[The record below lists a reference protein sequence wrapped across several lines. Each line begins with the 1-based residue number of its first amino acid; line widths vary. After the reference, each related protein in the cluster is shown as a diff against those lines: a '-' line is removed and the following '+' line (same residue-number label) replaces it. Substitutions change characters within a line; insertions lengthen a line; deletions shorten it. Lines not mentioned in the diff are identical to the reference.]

1 MHEILTLQLGQ
12 KSNYLATHFWN
23 TQESY
28 FTYSADQESLVDHD
42 IHFRPGIGADGTETF
57 TPRTLIYDLKGGF
70 GSLRK
75 INALYEIDEPVTT
88 DGLWNGPAVVQRQES
103 IQQIPYQRSLEE
115 GLEPPPLT
123 AESVRYW
130 SDFNRI
136 YFHPRSIVQLNEY
149 ELNSSL
155 MPFENW
161 GAGEELFS
169 SLDKEH
175 DLLDRDL
182 RPFAEEADQMQ
193 AIQIMSGIDD
203 AWGGFAA
210 RYMDRIRDEYGKTT
224 VWFWGLED
232 NIKGIPR
239 KFKEKRFLKVSNT
252 AKSVSEIIPQA
263 SLFIPTTLP
272 SSPLPGYVHLDLN
285 SQWQIAGLYSAA
297 LESMTLP
304 SRLKPRNGIR
314 QTLDQI
320 AATLNANGNQNI
332 AKLRMTVKQNSHGS
346 INGNDH
352 STSNGNSQDTDPR
365 VSSRSTAMRDLGIGE
380 EDNDVAKFDMEFFPT
395 EALEQTRSRRTSS
408 KIHVFGQAEN
418 YRGDGDDMEE
428 VNRNDEGQERARRV
442 AASLPLLSRTQTPLP
457 FPLLDSFPRIFTQSE
472 QSAPLSIM
480 TSLSTDTAV
489 ASRVKSLQQIVNRAI
504 GMEEREA
511 LSNSLGEIAEAYQ
524 EGWNSDSDEDDD

>member
-115 GLEPPPLT
+115 GLKPPPLT
-123 AESVRYW
+123 SESVRYW

-161 GAGEELFS
+161 SAGEELFS

-193 AIQIMSGIDD
+193 GIQIMSGIDD

-210 RYMDRIRDEYGKTT
+210 RYTDRIRDEYGKTT
-224 VWFWGLED
+224 IWFWGLED

-239 KFKEKRFLKVSNT
+239 V
-252 AKSVSEIIPQA
+252 
-263 SLFIPTTLP
+263 
-272 SSPLPGYVHLDLN
+272 
-285 SQWQIAGLYSAA
+285 
-297 LESMTLP
+297 
-304 SRLKPRNGIR
+304 
-314 QTLDQI
+314 
-320 AATLNANGNQNI
+320 
-332 AKLRMTVKQNSHGS
+332 
-346 INGNDH
+346 
-352 STSNGNSQDTDPR
+352 STSL
-365 VSSRSTAMRDLGIGE
+365 V
-380 EDNDVAKFDMEFFPT
+380 V
-395 EALEQTRSRRTSS
+395 
-408 KIHVFGQAEN
+408 
-418 YRGDGDDMEE
+418 
-428 VNRNDEGQERARRV
+428 
-442 AASLPLLSRTQTPLP
+442 
-457 FPLLDSFPRIFTQSE
+457 
-472 QSAPLSIM
+472 
-480 TSLSTDTAV
+480 
-489 ASRVKSLQQIVNRAI
+489 
-504 GMEEREA
+504 
-511 LSNSLGEIAEAYQ
+511 
-524 EGWNSDSDEDDD
+524 

>member
-75 INALYEIDEPVTT
+75 INALYEIDEPVIR

-123 AESVRYW
+123 AES
-130 SDFNRI
+130 
-136 YFHPRSIVQLNEY
+136 LNEY

-239 KFKEKRFLKVSNT
+239 KCKEKRFLKVSNT

-285 SQWQIAGLYSAA
+285 SQWQIAGLHSAA

-346 INGNDH
+346 VNGNDH
-352 STSNGNSQDTDPR
+352 STSNGNSQDTDLR
-365 VSSRSTAMRDLGIGE
+365 VSSRLTAMRDLEIGE
-380 EDNDVAKFDMEFFPT
+380 ENNDVARFDMEFFPA
-395 EALEQTRSRRTSS
+395 EVLEQTRSRRSSS

-418 YRGDGDDMEE
+418 YRGDGDDIEE
-428 VNRNDEGQERARRV
+428 VDRNDEGQERARRV
-442 AASLPLLSRTQTPLP
+442 AASLPLLSRFVLLALNSWCYISLRHRTYTSLP